1 MDITNIRPLSVQ
13 QNGDMWTFEANYTA
27 TFRPDEIG
35 GHFTFVDNAQLR
47 ESLPRPD
54 DVVVPWRRERQWK
67 PMTLK
72 ENRSWRITVNGDAV
86 DTEWG
91 GEEIYMQI
99 GLRNVTTG
107 SPGIVRRSPIVQVSP
122 D

>member
-1 MDITNIRPLSVQ
+1 MDITNISPLRVQ
-13 QNGDMWTFEANYTA
+13 QNGNIWTFDADYTV
-27 TFRPDEIG
+27 TFRSDEIG

-47 ESLPRPD
+47 EEDDGAD
-54 DVVVPWRRERQWK
+54 DVVVPWRGERPWK
-67 PMTLK
+67 PTATK
-72 ENRSWRITVNGDAV
+72 EHRSWRIRVSGDAV

-122 D
+122 G